1 MRPRHLCLGCR
12 VLACENAPE
21 AHCFNEAEASL
32 PRMRRRGA
40 LAIGVRR
47 PSFNEAEA
55 SLPRM
60 QKLARTRPGELR
72 RFNEA
77 EASLPRMQPR
87 RTGVSADVRHAS
99 MRPRHLCLGC
109 PRCARILRASDYA
122 SMRPRHLCL
131 GCPDLREFAFGFCH
145 RFNEAEASLP
155 RMQAIGCESI
165 AEVPELQ

>member
-60 QKLARTRPGELR
+60 PSRRCRHLTRKR
-72 RFNEA
+72 MSFNEA
-77 EASLPRMQPR
+77 EASLPRMPLCR
-87 RTGVSADVRHAS
+87 GLRT
-99 MRPRHLCLGC
+99 
-109 PRCARILRASDYA
+109 
-122 SMRPRHLCL
+122 
-131 GCPDLREFAFGFCH
+131 PDQ
-145 RFNEAEASLP
+145 
-155 RMQAIGCESI
+155 RM
-165 AEVPELQ
+165 LQ